1 MEMIDKIMAALKSEG
16 FQPKMD
22 DVSVTFKYQMID
34 YLHIKDED
42 NQYLNLYIPS
52 IFQVDDDNR
61 MAVMKT
67 MNSINNLHKVV
78 KLVLNDDQVWV
89 CFEEKLPEDTEID
102 ELLTFAIVILEQATR
117 RFFEVLK
124 EA

>member
-1 MEMIDKIMAALKSEG
+1 
-16 FQPKMD
+16 
-22 DVSVTFKYQMID
+22 
-34 YLHIKDED
+34 
-42 NQYLNLYIPS
+42 
-52 IFQVDDDNR
+52 
-61 MAVMKT
+61 
-67 MNSINNLHKVV
+67 VV

-89 CFEEKLPEDTEID
+89 CFEEKLPKDTEID

>member
-1 MEMIDKIMAALKSEG
+1 MEMIDKIMTALKSEG

-61 MAVMKT
+61 MVVMKT

-89 CFEEKLPEDTEID
+89 CFEEKLPKDTEID

>member
-61 MAVMKT
+61 MAVMQS

-78 KLVLNDDQVWV
+78 KFVLNDDQVWV
-89 CFEEKLPEDTEID
+89 CFEEKLPKDAEID

>member
-52 IFQVDDDNR
+52 IFQVDD
-61 MAVMKT
+61 
-67 MNSINNLHKVV
+67 
-78 KLVLNDDQVWV
+78 
-89 CFEEKLPEDTEID
+89 
-102 ELLTFAIVILEQATR
+102 
-117 RFFEVLK
+117 
-124 EA
+124 

>member
-61 MAVMKT
+61 MAVMQS

-78 KLVLNDDQVWV
+78 KLLLNDDQVWV
-89 CFEEKLPEDTEID
+89 FFEEKLPKDAEID